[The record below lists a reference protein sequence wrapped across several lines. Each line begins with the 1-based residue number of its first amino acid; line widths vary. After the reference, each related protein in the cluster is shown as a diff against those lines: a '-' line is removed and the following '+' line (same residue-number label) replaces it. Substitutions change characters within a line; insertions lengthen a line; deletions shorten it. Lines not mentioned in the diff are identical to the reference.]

1 MAHILSNQ
9 WILKRRPHWD
19 RLSSL
24 LAQSDSSGLGQLS
37 RAELQEMALLYRQV
51 AADLSV
57 LRQDSTARTYAEHV
71 NQLLARA
78 HHIIY
83 SGRKTNLLT
92 LFRFLRDEY
101 PAIFQRQIGYVL
113 ASLLVSVAW
122 GLLGVALTSARPDFM
137 RHFVGPAMIATMERH
152 QMWTESIV
160 SVAPQMTSHIMTN
173 NLSVSFVTFAGGIVF
188 GLGTFFYLFVNGM
201 MLGVIAAA
209 CHQYGMSVLLWSFV
223 APHGSLELPS
233 ILIAGGAGFRL
244 GHAMLFPGALRW
256 KESVARGGIEATRL
270 VSGIIP
276 LLVIAG
282 CLEGFFSPSHAPVWL
297 KFTVGGLLFTL
308 LNLWLF
314 RPVKTAPGQRR
325 QGREREFGRGMA
337 GHKGPQEHRNAND
350 VFLCGQSN

>member
-9 WILKRRPHWD
+9 WLGKRQPHWE
-19 RLSSL
+19 RLAAL
-24 LAQSDSSGLGQLS
+24 LAQADAGGLAQLT

-57 LRQDSTARTYAEHV
+57 LRQDPTSRSYAAHV

-83 SGRKTNLLT
+83 SGRKTNWLT

-101 PAIFQRQIGYVL
+101 PAIFQRQLGYVL
-113 ASLLVSVAW
+113 ASLAVSVGW
-122 GLLGVALTSARPDFM
+122 GILGAALTNARPEFM

-152 QMWTESIV
+152 EMWTH
-160 SVAPQMTSHIMTN
+160 SVVTMAPQAASQIMTN

-188 GLGTFFYLFVNGM
+188 GLGTFFYLYVNGM
-201 MLGVIAAA
+201 MLGVIGAA
-209 CHQYGMSVLLWSFV
+209 CAQYGMSVPLWSFV
-223 APHGSLELPS
+223 AAHGSLELPS
-233 ILIAGGAGFRL
+233 IIIAGGAGFRL

-256 KESVARGGIEATRL
+256 KDSVARGGIEATRL

-282 CLEGFFSPSHAPVWL
+282 CLEGFFSPSQAPVWL

-314 RPVKTAPGQRR
+314 RPTKQQA
-325 QGREREFGRGMA
+325 
-337 GHKGPQEHRNAND
+337 
-350 VFLCGQSN
+350 

>member
-1 MAHILSNQ
+1 M
-9 WILKRRPHWD
+9 
-19 RLSSL
+19 
-24 LAQSDSSGLGQLS
+24 SGLGQLS

-57 LRQDSTARTYAEHV
+57 LRQDSTARSYATHV

-101 PAIFQRQIGYVL
+101 PVIFQQQIGYVL
-113 ASLLVSVAW
+113 ASVLVSLAW
-122 GLLGVALTSARPDFM
+122 GGLGAALTSARPEFM
-137 RHFVGPAMIATMERH
+137 RHFVGPLMIATMERH
-152 QMWTESIV
+152 QMWTHSIV
-160 SVAPQMTSHIMTN
+160 SVAPMATSSIMTN
-173 NLSVSFVTFAGGIVF
+173 NLAVSFVTFAGGIVF
-188 GLGTFFYLFVNGM
+188 GLGTFFYLYVNGM

-209 CHQYGMSVLLWSFV
+209 CHQYGMSVALWSFV

-233 ILIAGGAGFRL
+233 ILIAGAAGFRL

-256 KESVARGGIEATRL
+256 QDSVARGGVEATRL

-282 CLEGFFSPSHAPVWL
+282 CLEGFFSPSQAPVWL

-308 LNLWLF
+308 LLLWLF
-314 RPVKTAPGQRR
+314 RPVKAAAQQT
-325 QGREREFGRGMA
+325 
-337 GHKGPQEHRNAND
+337 
-350 VFLCGQSN
+350 

>member
-1 MAHILSNQ
+1 MAQILSNQ
-9 WILKRRPHWD
+9 WIQKRRPYWD
-19 RLSSL
+19 RLSTL
-24 LAQSDSSGLGQLS
+24 LAQSGAAGLGRLS
-37 RAELQEMALLYRQV
+37 RAELQELALLYRQV

-57 LRQDSTARTYAEHV
+57 LRQDSTARTYAAYV

-113 ASLLVSVAW
+113 ASVGVSVAW
-122 GLLGVALTSARPDFM
+122 GLLGAVLTNARPEFM
-137 RHFVGPAMIATMERH
+137 RHFVGPEMIATMERH
-152 QMWTESIV
+152 QMWTQSVV
-160 SVAPQMTSHIMTN
+160 SVAPMATSAIMTN

-188 GLGTFFYLFVNGM
+188 GVGTFFYLCVNGL
-201 MLGVIAAA
+201 MLGVIGAA
-209 CHQYGMSVLLWSFV
+209 CHQYGMSVALWSFV

-233 ILIAGGAGFRL
+233 ILIAGAAGFRL
-244 GHAMLFPGALRW
+244 GHAMLFPGPLRW

-297 KFTVGGLLFTL
+297 KFTVGALLFSL

-314 RPVKTAPGQRR
+314 HPVKRVA
-325 QGREREFGRGMA
+325 
-337 GHKGPQEHRNAND
+337 QEA
-350 VFLCGQSN
+350 

>member
-1 MAHILSNQ
+1 MAQILSNQ
-9 WILKRRPHWD
+9 WIQKRRPYWD
-19 RLSSL
+19 RLAAL
-24 LAQSDSSGLGQLS
+24 LAAADAGGLGQLS
-37 RAELQEMALLYRQV
+37 RAELQELALLYRQV

-57 LRQDSTARTYAEHV
+57 LRQDSTSRTYALHV

-83 SGRKTNLLT
+83 SGRKTNLAT
-92 LFRFLRDEY
+92 LVHFLKDEY

-113 ASLLVSVAW
+113 ASVLVTVAW
-122 GLLGVALTSARPDFM
+122 GLLGAALTSARPQFM
-137 RHFVGPAMIATMERH
+137 RHFVGPQMIATMERH
-152 QMWTESIV
+152 EMWTHSIV
-160 SVAPQMTSHIMTN
+160 GIAPMATSKIMTN
-173 NLSVSFVTFAGGIVF
+173 NLSVSFLTFAGGILF

-201 MLGVIAAA
+201 MLGVIGAA
-209 CHQYGMSVLLWSFV
+209 CHQYGMSIQLWSFV
-223 APHGSLELPS
+223 AAHGSLELPS

-256 KESVARGGIEATRL
+256 KDSVARGGIEATQL

-282 CLEGFFSPSHAPVWL
+282 CLEGFFSPSQAPVWL

-314 RPVKTAPGQRR
+314 RPVNDDAK
-325 QGREREFGRGMA
+325 GR
-337 GHKGPQEHRNAND
+337 
-350 VFLCGQSN
+350 

>member
-1 MAHILSNQ
+1 M
-9 WILKRRPHWD
+9 
-19 RLSSL
+19 
-24 LAQSDSSGLGQLS
+24 LAAADAGGLGQLS
-37 RAELQEMALLYRQV
+37 RAELQQMALLYRQV

-57 LRQDSTARTYAEHV
+57 LRRDSTSRTYALHV

-83 SGRKTNLLT
+83 SGRKTNLAT
-92 LFRFLRDEY
+92 LVHFLKDEY

-113 ASLLVSVAW
+113 AAVLVSVAW
-122 GLLGVALTSARPDFM
+122 GLLGAALTSARPQFM
-137 RHFVGPAMIATMERH
+137 RHFVGPQMIATMERH
-152 QMWTESIV
+152 EMWTHSIV
-160 SVAPQMTSHIMTN
+160 GVAPMATSQIMTN

-201 MLGVIAAA
+201 MLGVIGAA
-209 CHQYGMSVLLWSFV
+209 CHQYGMSVPLWSFV
-223 APHGSLELPS
+223 AAHGSLELPS

-256 KESVARGGIEATRL
+256 KDSVARGGIEATQL

-276 LLVIAG
+276 LLVVAG
-282 CLEGFFSPSHAPVWL
+282 CLEGFFSPSSAPVWL

-314 RPVKTAPGQRR
+314 RPVKAAAIQ
-325 QGREREFGRGMA
+325 
-337 GHKGPQEHRNAND
+337 ANSLAD
-350 VFLCGQSN
+350 

>member
-9 WILKRRPHWD
+9 WIRKRRPHWD
-19 RLSSL
+19 RLAWL
-24 LAQSDSSGLGQLS
+24 LAQSDQSGLGQLS
-37 RAELQEMALLYRQV
+37 RAELQELALLYRQV

-57 LRQDSTARTYAEHV
+57 LRQDATARTYAEHV
-71 NQLLARA
+71 NDLLARA

-83 SGRKTNLLT
+83 SGRKTSVRT

-101 PAIFQRQIGYVL
+101 PAIFQRQLPFVL

-122 GLLGVALTSARPDFM
+122 GLVGTALTSARPDFM

-152 QMWTESIV
+152 EMWTKSVV
-160 SVAPQMTSHIMTN
+160 SVAPTASSYIMTN
-173 NLSVSFVTFAGGIVF
+173 NLAVSFVTFASGIAF
-188 GLGTFFYLFVNGM
+188 GLGTFFYLYVNGM
-201 MLGVIAAA
+201 MLGVIGAA
-209 CHQYGMSVLLWSFV
+209 CHQYGMSVALWSFV

-233 ILIAGGAGFRL
+233 IVIAGGAGFRL
-244 GHAMLFPGALRW
+244 GYAMLFPGALRW

-282 CLEGFFSPSHAPVWL
+282 TLEGFFSPSHAPIWL

-308 LNLWLF
+308 LLVWLF
-314 RPVKTAPGQRR
+314 RPVKPAPS
-325 QGREREFGRGMA
+325 A
-337 GHKGPQEHRNAND
+337 
-350 VFLCGQSN
+350 